1 MIQVFKPKVNTEK
14 ILEQLK
20 PILDSGWIGLGPKT
34 KEFEVKLSEYIGV
47 KHFIALNS
55 ATSGLHLAVK
65 ALNLPPKSKILTT
78 PITFISTNHAILY
91 EDHTPVFCDVEKLTG
106 NISVESIEQALKE
119 HSDIKAIIVVHVGG
133 YSCDMDAIND
143 IAKTHN
149 VKIIEDCAHAFGS
162 KYKGK
167 KVGDTDN
174 ICVWSFQAVKNLP
187 VGDGGAIST
196 NDDEVHKRLM
206 KLRWLGIDK
215 DTVSRS
221 NLKSSKQTYNWDYNV
236 EELGYKYHMSDINSL
251 MGIIGLEEVDSGNS
265 RRKEIVNYYLEN
277 VTNDL
282 IKPDYKLDRESSCHF
297 IPLFFEDRDYV
308 YETLKNNKVFCG
320 MHYKRN
326 DQYEMYNSFP
336 KVGNLENT
344 EWYQNHQITLPI
356 HLFLTDGDLN
366 FISNVINNRFQ
377 QYQ

>member
-91 EDHTPVFCDVEKLTG
+91 EDHIPVFCDVEKLTG

-119 HSDIKAIIVVHVGG
+119 HSDIKVIIVVHVGG

-143 IAKTHN
+143 IAKKHN

-167 KVGDTDN
+167 KIGDTDN
-174 ICVWSFQAVKNLP
+174 ICVWSFQVVKNLP

-221 NLKSSKQTYNWDYNV
+221 NLKSHKQTYNWDYNV
-236 EELGYKYHMSDINSL
+236 EELGYKYHMSDINAL
-251 MGIIGLEEVDSGNS
+251 MGIIGLEDVDSGNN

-282 IKPDYKLDRESSCHF
+282 IKPDYKLDRESSCH
-297 IPLFFEDRDYV
+297 L
-308 YETLKNNKVFCG
+308 
-320 MHYKRN
+320 
-326 DQYEMYNSFP
+326 Q
-336 KVGNLENT
+336 
-344 EWYQNHQITLPI
+344 
-356 HLFLTDGDLN
+356 
-366 FISNVINNRFQ
+366 FIS
-377 QYQ
+377 